1 MFDNPTIRLVFRSLL
16 AGLTTFLGIVQ
27 ASGYDSMDTGDWVN
41 ATVAALLA
49 AVAFSGISAVTP
61 IDQSIGAT
69 NAKPDA
75 DVRR

>member
-41 ATVAALLA
+41 AAVAALLA

-61 IDQSIGAT
+61 IDYSIGAT
-69 NAKPDA
+69 KGGDK
-75 DVRR
+75 